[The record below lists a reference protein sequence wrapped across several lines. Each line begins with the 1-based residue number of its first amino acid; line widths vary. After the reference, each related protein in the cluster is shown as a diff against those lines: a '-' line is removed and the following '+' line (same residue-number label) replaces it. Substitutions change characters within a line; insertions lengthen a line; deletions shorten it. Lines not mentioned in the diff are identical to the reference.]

1 MSIKYLKFDAKRIST
16 FASALAVAGSSQY
29 AEGGIVV
36 VNAPAAVNWS
46 STAVNR
52 TFTWVDNAVTKNFQI
67 IQWNDTE
74 GKSMEAAGGLKMAL
88 FSQSAAITNVEFGG
102 VSASSNQTGSQL
114 IGFKTSAGEL
124 GWFSVNWG
132 GTGGAVTYGDGYI
145 NTTVGEQIL
154 AGTNSSGLTST
165 VPEPTSAAA
174 VGLAGL
180 ALGAVNLR
188 RRRAKRAA

>member
-114 IGFKTSAGEL
+114 IGFKTSA
-124 GWFSVNWG
+124 V
-132 GTGGAVTYGDGYI
+132 
-145 NTTVGEQIL
+145 
-154 AGTNSSGLTST
+154 
-165 VPEPTSAAA
+165 
-174 VGLAGL
+174 
-180 ALGAVNLR
+180 
-188 RRRAKRAA
+188 

>member
-1 MSIKYLKFDAKRIST
+1 MSTKYLKFDAKKIST

-36 VNAPAAVNWS
+36 ANAPAVLNFDS
-46 STAVNR
+46 SGSR
-52 TFTWVDNAVTKNFQI
+52 TFFWVDNAVTKNFKI
-67 IQWNDTE
+67 FGYNDAI
-74 GKSMEAAGGLKMAL
+74 GKTVYGLDGLLMSV
-88 FSQSAAITNVEFGG
+88 FSQSAAITNVIA
-102 VSASSNQTGSQL
+102 SALIRATSQTGSQL

-132 GTGGAVTYGDGYI
+132 GTGGAIAFGDGYI
-145 NTTVGEQIL
+145 NTTAGEQIL
-154 AGTNSSGLTST
+154 AGTNSSGST
-165 VPEPTSAAA
+165 GAVPEPTSAAT